1 MHSAL
6 PSLLVCPISK
16 AHPARRARSSI
27 TQSDIIEPMTSQL
40 QLQSFDAGETIYSPF
55 SHRRL
60 VHIIKRGYVLAGT
73 DEDSGKHRIH
83 LIYGPDA
90 YFPVITAFRDR
101 PQRATY
107 QALTAT
113 TVEHL
118 TTQQFQQ
125 RLDDDPVF
133 CRQILDKTVD
143 QLAIFA
149 DRIIDLQLTALE
161 NKLLNRLQTL
171 AHQHGTEIHGGIVLP
186 YKLKHH
192 QLADMMGVERESISR
207 SLNRLKSSASLATDQ
222 HGHIVIPSGDISH

>member
-1 MHSAL
+1 M
-6 PSLLVCPISK
+6 V
-16 AHPARRARSSI
+16 
-27 TQSDIIEPMTSQL
+27 PMR
-40 QLQSFDAGETIYSPF
+40 SFDTGEVIYSPF
-55 SHRRL
+55 SDKQL
-60 VHIIKRGYVLAGT
+60 VHVIERGYVLAGT

-83 LIYGPDA
+83 LIYGPGA

-107 QALTAT
+107 QALTPV
-113 TVEHL
+113 TVTYL
-118 TTQQFQQ
+118 TTREF
-125 RLDDDPVF
+125 RDKLDDDPQF
-133 CRQILDKTVD
+133 CRNILDKTVD

-171 AHQHGTEIHGGIVLP
+171 AFQHGAETSKGMVLP

-207 SLNRLKSSASLATDQ
+207 ALNKLKASNALDIDSR
-222 HGHIVIPSGDISH
+222 GYIVVPIGDVHH